1 MQVEDDNISAIHEY
15 PSESQEYDPF
25 FGIPV
30 PDPVVIRGATSSSS
44 MILFPITVMIRSLL
58 FFFSFGLNNRFQ
70 DDFPAPL
77 TGRVA
82 PEEFQETIGR
92 INSVLKKSMPVNMKW
107 FICGCLC
114 CCCTLGCSLWPVI
127 CLSKRVGQFAI
138 FYCFFTISML
148 KHHLQFRF
156 CFNKNSCKSL
166 MLVRGLIDITHI
178 IFMHF
183 QVS

>member
-44 MILFPITVMIRSLL
+44 I
-58 FFFSFGLNNRFQ
+58 FGLNNRFQ

-127 CLSKRVGQFAI
+127 CLSKRTRQNVEKAVEWENERLYKKLG
-138 FYCFFTISML
+138 
-148 KHHLQFRF
+148 LQWSLTRYRGGGSPSLTEYVLVIRF
-156 CFNKNSCKSL
+156 LPK
-166 MLVRGLIDITHI
+166 VPIDRPD
-178 IFMHF
+178 
-183 QVS
+183 